1 MYQIRIHGRGGQ
13 GVVSASQ
20 ILSVAAFHSGHYS
33 QSFPSFGSERMGAP
47 VMAFARIDDEEIE
60 LREPVLDPDLLIIQ
74 DPTLFQAIDVFYGLK
89 ADGRV
94 LINSSKSVE
103 EMGISDR
110 LDCLPEGH
118 VVTVPATELAMTHLQ
133 RPTPNTTLLGAMTAM
148 FDLFEMESV
157 EKAIRDK
164 FPGKIAELN
173 VKAAYAAAESVRQ
186 SMAGVRHAAAN

>member
-1 MYQIRIHGRGGQ
+1 MFQIRIHGRGGQ

-20 ILSVAAFHSGHYS
+20 ILSVAAFYSGHYS

-74 DPTLFQAIDVFYGLK
+74 DATLFQAIDVFYGLK

-94 LINSSKSVE
+94 LINSSKSID
-103 EMGISDR
+103 EMGLGDR
-110 LDCLPEGH
+110 LDKLPAGH
-118 VVTVPATELAMTHLQ
+118 VVTVPATDLAMTHLQ
-133 RPTPNTTLLGAMTAM
+133 RPTPNTVLLGAMTAM
-148 FDLFEMESV
+148 FDLFQMESV

-164 FPGKIAELN
+164 FSGKVADMN
-173 VKAAYAAAESVRQ
+173 VKAARAAAESVRQ
-186 SMAGVRHAAAN
+186 STKGEQLVTAD